1 MKMGYDRM
9 DHAGWVQENIGYAK
23 RWKPTPAEAKAAKSG
38 RGWHGAPD
46 VLNPFQRRVFNMLG
60 VVGGGIYNA
69 PIHWG
74 SVEWRSNFLVVNW
87 PYELATRDF
96 RGLTDLVFLAHDA
109 GIRVAISPNM
119 RSLQLIF
126 HSRERPPEGGSACKG
141 HSTLEDAV
149 SDHRKRFP
157 ADHPI
162 HLEND
167 PRPVDPAVVCPCG
180 DNDGNFCS
188 LEGCPFPKPRAE
200 GGSNA

>member
-1 MKMGYDRM
+1 MGYDRM
-9 DHAGWVQENIGYAK
+9 DHAGWVQENIGYKK
-23 RWKPTPAEAKAAKSG
+23 RWKPTPAEAKAAKAG

-46 VLNPFQRRVFNMLG
+46 VLNPFQRRVFNILG

-109 GIRVAISPNM
+109 GIRVAISPNYWK
-119 RSLQLIF
+119 LQLIF
-126 HSRERPPEGGSACKG
+126 HSRERPPEGGSVCKG
-141 HSTLEDAV
+141 HPTLATAV

-157 ADHPI
+157 DDHPI
-162 HLEND
+162 HLENE
-167 PRPVDPAVVCPCG
+167 PRPVDPVDDAP
-180 DNDGNFCS
+180 S
-188 LEGCPFPKPRAE
+188 AE
-200 GGSNA
+200 GGSNG